1 MKPVSMIRG
10 GAVALGLTLAT
21 TALGA
26 APIRTTDS
34 GQTASIFAQSPT
46 DIVCADG
53 SFGQVFSS
61 FSVNARQ
68 NVVKISGGPSTKTVV
83 EVLKSSFSTC
93 DFVFSTAFGSDDKAI
108 YTQKQATSAK
118 IEGTIPMFDMQ
129 NGMPLGNATLSL
141 TLTASANAQK
151 TRRDE
156 RNVFGNVTV
165 VTRSTGSFA
174 DATVSGSVMLGGEN
188 LLATTQD
195 RFANLGDN
203 TTGSVTFTR
212 STK

>member
-1 MKPVSMIRG
+1 MRFVSMIRG
-10 GAVALGLTLAT
+10 SAVALGLTLAT
-21 TALGA
+21 TALAA
-26 APIRTTDS
+26 APVRTTDS
-34 GQTASIFAQSPT
+34 GQNASIFAQSPS

-61 FSVNARQ
+61 FSINARQ
-68 NVVKISGGPSTKTVV
+68 NVVKSSGGPSTARVV
-83 EVLKSSFSTC
+83 EVLRSSFNTC
-93 DFVFSTAFGSDDKAI
+93 DFVFSTAFGSDDKAT
-108 YTQKQATSAK
+108 YTQKQASSAK
-118 IEGTIPMFDMQ
+118 IEGTIAMFDMQ
-129 NGMPLGNATLSL
+129 NGMPLGNATVSL

-165 VTRSTGSFA
+165 VNRSTGSFA
-174 DATVSGSVMLGGEN
+174 DATVSGSLIIGGEN
-188 LLATTQD
+188 LLAATQD